1 MKKRKSTKTPAA
13 AATQE
18 ETKTGPPY
26 RNIEEAKK
34 H

>member
-1 MKKRKSTKTPAA
+1 MKKRKSTKGAAPA
-13 AATQE
+13 E
-18 ETKTGPPY
+18 EAKTGPPY